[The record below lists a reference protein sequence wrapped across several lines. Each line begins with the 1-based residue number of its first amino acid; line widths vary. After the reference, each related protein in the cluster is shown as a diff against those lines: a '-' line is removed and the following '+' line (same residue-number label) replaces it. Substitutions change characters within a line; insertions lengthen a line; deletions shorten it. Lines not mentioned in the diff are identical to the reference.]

1 MTQVA
6 PSREVESAA
15 VAPPHILVV
24 EDDAG
29 IAGSLVRSLKQRGY
43 TVELQTDGEAA
54 AARGLSGFDLAVVD
68 LGLPGKD
75 GLELLRGWQGRS
87 STPVLVL
94 TARSG
99 LDERLQSF
107 RLGAADF
114 LAKPFFLEELLAR
127 IEARLGHTVAPPS
140 QTVRFLGVSLD
151 SLARTVTL
159 PDGALAPLTAHE
171 FNVLHY
177 LVERRGRAVT
187 RSQLAEATLRDEGVE
202 ARTVDSHVARLR
214 KKLGSAGAAIAT
226 VWGIGY
232 SFRP

>member
-1 MTQVA
+1 
-6 PSREVESAA
+6 VETA
-15 VAPPHILVV
+15 HILVV

-43 TVELQTDGEAA
+43 TVELETDGAAA
-54 AARGLSGFDLAVVD
+54 AARNLAGFDLAVVD

-87 STPVLVL
+87 STPVVVL

-107 RLGAADF
+107 QLGAADF
-114 LAKPFFLEELLAR
+114 LAKPFFIEELLAR
-127 IEARLGHTVAPPS
+127 IEARLGRTVAPPAQQVS
-140 QTVRFLGVSLD
+140 FLGVCVD

-159 PDGALAPLTAHE
+159 PGGALAPLTAHE
-171 FNVLHY
+171 FNVLRY
-177 LVERRGRAVT
+177 LVERQGRAVT
-187 RSQLAEATLRDEGVE
+187 RSQLAEATLRDEGVD

-214 KKLGSAGAAIAT
+214 KKLGAAGAAIVT
-226 VWGIGY
+226 IWGIGY